1 MRSGPF
7 SCCDCLA
14 EGRKRREDSRQLG
27 AIWEFPLIAFGETIM
42 DWLVFAIVLAIPAT
56 VPATALGWF
65 SIESA
70 LGIVWAAVFLTVAQ
84 ALLGRSDS

>member
-1 MRSGPF
+1 
-7 SCCDCLA
+7 
-14 EGRKRREDSRQLG
+14 
-27 AIWEFPLIAFGETIM
+27 M